1 MADYDER
8 EVERL
13 LPTLWNEALRLDG
26 MAEPVR
32 HTTPEQAKGVAEAL
46 GLSKSERR
54 KRMDATPP
62 EARQSYKNP
71 KHSGGHMA
79 ACADMQR
86 AWELADLTLRE
97 RQILLMRYGLRWD
110 LDDCAD
116 YYGNAP
122 QSCWE
127 SEKNGVRKM
136 AEFLTTGQSKTLTAR
151 RAALA
156 AKTERKA

>member
-1 MADYDER
+1 MGGYDER

-13 LPTLWNEALRLDG
+13 LPVLWNESLRIDG
-26 MAEPVR
+26 MAEPVQ
-32 HTTPEQAKGVAEAL
+32 HTTPEQAQGVAQSL

-54 KRMDATPP
+54 KRMDAVPP

-79 ACADMQR
+79 ACADMSR
-86 AWELADLTLRE
+86 AWELTDLTLRE
-97 RQILLMRYGLRWD
+97 RQVLLMRYGLMWD
-110 LDDCAD
+110 QQDCAD
-116 YYGNAP
+116 YFGVYLYGV
-122 QSCWE
+122 QK
-127 SEKNGVRKM
+127 SEKAGIAKL

-151 RAALA
+151 REALR

>member
-1 MADYDER
+1 MGGYDER

-13 LPTLWNEALRLDG
+13 LPVLWNEALRIDG
-26 MAEPVR
+26 MAEPVQ
-32 HTTPEQAKGVAEAL
+32 HTTPEQAKGVAQAL

-54 KRMDATPP
+54 KRMDAVPP

-79 ACADMQR
+79 ACADMSR
-86 AWELADLTLRE
+86 AWELTDLTLRE
-97 RQILLMRYGLRWD
+97 RQVLLMRYGLRWD
-110 LDDCAD
+110 LDDVGD
-116 YYGNAP
+116 YFGSSKEAA
-122 QSCWE
+122 WKA
-127 SEKNGVRKM
+127 EKNGIRKL

-151 RAALA
+151 REALR